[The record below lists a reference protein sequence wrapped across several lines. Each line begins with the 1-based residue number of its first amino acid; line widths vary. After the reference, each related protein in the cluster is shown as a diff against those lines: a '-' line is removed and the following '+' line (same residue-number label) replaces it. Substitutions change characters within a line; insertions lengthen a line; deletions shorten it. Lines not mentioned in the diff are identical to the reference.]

1 MDDVSWMF
9 VVFGC
14 RDTVFGS
21 FHSINVSLQYILEVT
36 KERPSF
42 LTCRISSSIAVIFF
56 FLNSNPAMLPKSYSP
71 LKEINKKSKAFFYF
85 RNLKDNKVKIHFN
98 LIACLAGAHLI
109 FLTAIKSAVPCKVS
123 SLIYLF
129 SSFNEN
135 GFSKTK
141 ASSFTSLS

>member
-21 FHSINVSLQYILEVT
+21 FHSIDVSTVHSRSNKRETILLILPHLFFDCSTLFFKFKSGYVT
-36 KERPSF
+36 QKLF
-42 LTCRISSSIAVIFF
+42 T
-56 FLNSNPAMLPKSYSP
+56 
-71 LKEINKKSKAFFYF
+71 LKEVNKKSKAFFYF
-85 RNLKDNKVKIHFN
+85 RNLKDNRVKIHFN

-109 FLTAIKSAVPCKVS
+109 FLTGIKSAVSCKVS

>member
-21 FHSINVSLQYILEVT
+21 FHSIDVSTVQYILEVT

-42 LTCRISSSIAVIFF
+42 LSCRISSSIAVLF

-71 LKEINKKSKAFFYF
+71 LKEVNKKSKAFFYF
-85 RNLKDNKVKIHFN
+85 RNLKDNRVKIHFN

-109 FLTAIKSAVPCKVS
+109 FLTGIKSAVSCKVS

-135 GFSKTK
+135 GFSKNK